1 MCSQFSGISEKKQ
14 CKNNK
19 FFACYQF
26 SALVEKAASEKSSS
40 RLGNESVDSSG
51 CEGFVR
57 KFPCHCPFG
66 TMECDFRL
74 AGGLCGN
81 TKIERRR
88 GRFPDFQL
96 CLHRG
101 AAVPV
106 SVPAAS
112 PSTFSF
118 LQPATAKAAASS
130 IKQALFI
137 FVYVLFRIVPEHY
150 LQKYKILVIQPA
162 SRLYQVVSCTRSNEP
177 REELSSN
184 SGRLLFPTVMSV

>member
-14 CKNNK
+14 CKNNN

-51 CEGFVR
+51 SEGFVR

-66 TMECDFRL
+66 TMECDFRFV
-74 AGGLCGN
+74 GRLCGN
-81 TKIERRR
+81 TKIERCR

-106 SVPAAS
+106 SVPAAIS
-112 PSTFSF
+112 VNILFFAARHRQSGSEQHQTSSF
-118 LQPATAKAAASS
+118 HIRICS
-130 IKQALFI
+130 ISHSVGTLFTKI
-137 FVYVLFRIVPEHY
+137 QNTGDLTRIVVLF
-150 LQKYKILVIQPA
+150 
-162 SRLYQVVSCTRSNEP
+162 
-177 REELSSN
+177 
-184 SGRLLFPTVMSV
+184 LL

>member
-14 CKNNK
+14 CKNNN

-88 GRFPDFQL
+88 GRFQL
-96 CLHRG
+96 QGRNSQGVGLT
-101 AAVPV
+101 A
-106 SVPAAS
+106 PAA
-112 PSTFSF
+112 PFYCVEF
-118 LQPATAKAAASS
+118 VRAAK
-130 IKQALFI
+130 
-137 FVYVLFRIVPEHY
+137 PETKNAHTY

>member
-14 CKNNK
+14 CKNNN

-40 RLGNESVDSSG
+40 RLVNESVDSSG

-88 GRFPDFQL
+88 GRFQL
-96 CLHRG
+96 QGRNSQGVGLT
-101 AAVPV
+101 A
-106 SVPAAS
+106 PAAPFYCVEFVRAAKPETKNAHIQISRQLS
-112 PSTFSF
+112 PRRISADRQKTPHFLGRKPRPPHSTRAPPF
-118 LQPATAKAAASS
+118 LP
-130 IKQALFI
+130 F
-137 FVYVLFRIVPEHY
+137 
-150 LQKYKILVIQPA
+150 
-162 SRLYQVVSCTRSNEP
+162 LYQVQ
-177 REELSSN
+177 L
-184 SGRLLFPTVMSV
+184 